1 MDFGIR
7 MDTFNP
13 KILISRT
20 RYAWVRI
27 RPGSMADLKTKRDRH
42 NPEHSSRCNVSFSRI
57 PLNKLL
63 PFLLEHNGQEH
74 PKVMTHSSL

>member
-7 MDTFNP
+7 MGTFNP
-13 KILISRT
+13 KFLISRT

-27 RPGSMADLKTKRDRH
+27 RPGSMPDLKTKRDIH
-42 NPEHSSRCNVSFSRI
+42 NPEHSSRCNVSFCRI
-57 PLNKLL
+57 PLYKLL
-63 PFLLEHNGQEH
+63 PFLQEPNSQEH